1 MSTESVGLCL
11 SGGGYRAML
20 FHTGALWRL
29 NELGVLSRLDVI
41 SSVSGGSITAGA
53 LAKAWPELEFSDG
66 VATNFVPAVVDPLR
80 RLANRNI
87 DVRVILRG
95 LLLPGRSI
103 GDEVIAVLRN
113 HLFGDRRMSELPES
127 PQFVFNATNLQNG
140 ELWWFYRDKEPPTAA
155 GEPILLATAVAAS
168 SAFPPFLSPV
178 KVPTSASER
187 ESGLPEE
194 AVLSDAGVF
203 DNLGLDPVVPRCDTV
218 LVSDAGQKFD
228 FQPRV
233 KRNWA
238 LHLLRVLDVID
249 NQVRSL
255 RKRGLVECYVEGEA
269 AGAYWAAHS
278 DIDDFEMP
286 DTLPAPKAKS
296 DQLAAVPTR
305 LHRLD
310 ADLQRGL
317 INWGYAVT
325 DAALRK
331 HVVTTAEPPTGYPY
345 PESPLD

>member
-1 MSTESVGLCL
+1 MSTDSIGLCL

-41 SSVSGGSITAGA
+41 SSVSGGSIAAGA
-53 LAKAWPELEFSDG
+53 LAKAWPELEFQDG
-66 VATNFVPAVVDPLR
+66 VAANFGPAVVEPLR
-80 RLANRNI
+80 RLADRNL
-87 DVRVILRG
+87 DVRVVLRG

-103 GDEVIAVLRN
+103 GDEVIAVLRK
-113 HLFGDRRMSELPES
+113 HLLGDLRMSELPES

-178 KVPTSASER
+178 VVPTSASER
-187 ESGLPEE
+187 ESGLPER
-194 AVLSDAGVF
+194 AMLSDAGVF
-203 DNLGLDPVVPRCDTV
+203 DNLGLDPVMPRCDTV

-228 FQPRV
+228 FQPKV
-233 KRNWA
+233 KRNWV

-255 RKRGLVECYVEGEA
+255 RRRTLIESYVDHEA
-269 AGAYWAAHS
+269 NGTYWAAAS

-286 DTLPAPKAKS
+286 DTLPAPKEKS
-296 DQLAAVPTR
+296 ERLAAVPTR

-310 ADLQRGL
+310 HDLQRAL

-325 DAALRK
+325 DAAMRK
-331 HVVTTAEPPTGYPY
+331 HVLRDAEPPKGYPY
-345 PESPLD
+345 PESPLG

>member
-1 MSTESVGLCL
+1 M

-29 NELGVLSRLDVI
+29 NELGVLSRLGVI
-41 SSVSGGSITAGA
+41 SSVSGGSIAAGA
-53 LAKAWPELEFSDG
+53 LAKAWPELDFQDG
-66 VATNFVPAVVDPLR
+66 VAANFVPAVVEPLR
-80 RLANRNI
+80 RLAGRNI
-87 DVRVILRG
+87 DVRVVLRG

-103 GDEVIAVLRN
+103 GDEVVAVLRKY
-113 HLFGDRRMSELPES
+113 LVGDLRMSELPES

-178 KVPTSASER
+178 VVPTSATER
-187 ESGLPEE
+187 ESGLPEK
-194 AVLSDAGVF
+194 AMLSDAGVF
-203 DNLGLDPVVPRCDTV
+203 DNLGLDPVVPRCETV
-218 LVSDAGQKFD
+218 LVSDAGQKFE

-233 KRNWA
+233 KRNWVP
-238 LHLLRVLDVID
+238 HLLRVLDVID

-255 RKRGLVECYVEGEA
+255 RKRTLIESYVDRDATGT
-269 AGAYWAAHS
+269 YWAAAS

-286 DTLPAPKAKS
+286 DTLPAPKEKS
-296 DQLAAVPTR
+296 EQLAATPTR
-305 LHRLD
+305 LHRM
-310 ADLQRGL
+310 APELQRSL

-325 DAALRK
+325 DAAMRK
-331 HVVTTAEPPTGYPY
+331 HILRDAAPPKGYPY
-345 PESPLD
+345 PESPLG